1 LIFESCQCCAY
12 GERHH
17 QEETQRCDK
26 PETLGSRPDQSPH
39 CAPRSQLVA
48 GYEPLMPPFAGK
60 VTEDDLVRLL
70 AYIKSLAGAEQRA
83 Q

>member
-1 LIFESCQCCAY
+1 
-12 GERHH
+12 
-17 QEETQRCDK
+17 
-26 PETLGSRPDQSPH
+26 
-39 CAPRSQLVA
+39 
-48 GYEPLMPPFAGK
+48 MPPFAGK